1 MARISFNHPY
11 VNFALGS
18 VDKATGAATSQPE
31 YKPGWEVIADNGV
44 YRYLQ
49 AASTVA
55 EGYVCKIVRSGYATS
70 NYNATPIDTTLS
82 GAGPTDVGVAVT
94 SGGLSRLQWGWF
106 WLGEGEEYVYLTSA
120 ITSLAGNL
128 TTWTSAGQVAATGS
142 GDNIADLVA
151 IDSNTS
157 SGLRLCRSVRLI
169 STNFA
174 CSTA

>member
-1 MARISFNHPY
+1 MARISYNHPY
-11 VNFALGS
+11 INLTFGS
-18 VDKATGAATSQPE
+18 VDRATGVATSQPE
-31 YKPGWEVIADNGV
+31 HKPGFELRADSGA

-49 AASTVA
+49 AVSAVS
-55 EGYVCKIVRSGYATS
+55 EGYACKVIRSGYATS
-70 NYNATPIDTTLS
+70 NYGATPIDTTLS
-82 GAGPTDVGVAVT
+82 GAGPTDVGVCVT
-94 SGGLSRLQWGWF
+94 SGGLAAKQWGWF